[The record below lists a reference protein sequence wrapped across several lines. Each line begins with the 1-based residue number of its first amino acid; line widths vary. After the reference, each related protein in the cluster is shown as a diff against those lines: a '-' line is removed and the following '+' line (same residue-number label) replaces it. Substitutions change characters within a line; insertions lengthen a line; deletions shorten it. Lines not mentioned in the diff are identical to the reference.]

1 MGIFDSLKPKYR
13 HSNHEKRLEG
23 IEDLD
28 DNAILLD
35 LVLNDPEKEVRS
47 AAFDKIS
54 FPGYFPLIA
63 VRSHDADIRKKA
75 FERIESCD
83 DYAHVAKLSH
93 DEHSQKR
100 AIKKISKLSVLEKL
114 KSDMHHSL
122 HPHIDERIEELS
134 RKK

>member
-13 HSNHEKRLEG
+13 HSDHEKRLEG
-23 IEDLD
+23 IEKLE

-35 LVLNDPEKEVRS
+35 MVLNDPEKEVRL

-63 VRSHDADIRKKA
+63 VRSHDADIRKMA

-93 DEHSQKR
+93 EEHSKKR
-100 AIKKISKLSVLEKL
+100 AINEISTVGVLENL
-114 KSDMHHSL
+114 KSDIHHSL
-122 HPHIDERIEELS
+122 HPHIDERIRELK